1 MNNEININIFDEEIK
16 VPKGTKLEEIVPN
29 YQDKFKYDIIIAKV
43 NGEYKELQEPLLKNC
58 KIEFEDLT
66 TRGGNRVYLSGLI
79 YLLIYSYKELFGS
92 TEDIKVNHSIDKG
105 LYIESSK
112 ELTEEDLKN
121 LEAKMHENASIKLP
135 ITKLNVSRI
144 DAMNYF
150 KNIKDEPKVG
160 IMKYNTNTYITL
172 YKLGNLYNYFYTL
185 MPTNTSF
192 LKDFALTYLDSHGF
206 VLRYLTIYM
215 DGTIK
220 EYEHRKNVFNLFKE
234 SGNWARLMNIEN
246 VVDLNYRVSNSTIE
260 ELIKTDEMMQ
270 SNRLMNIAKSI
281 AEKSPRPKI
290 VLIAGPSSSGKTTTC
305 NRLALCL
312 KCFGMKPKMIS
323 MDDYFV
329 ERADTPLDEDGKP
342 DFERLETVDL
352 DLFEKTMVSLLN
364 KEEVRVPTF
373 NFVTGTKEFKST
385 MKLEDN
391 EILLIEGIHAL
402 NPKVLENIPKED
414 KVTIYLSALT
424 ELKIDNHTRVS
435 TTDNRLLRRIVRDN
449 RTRGS
454 SVEKSLE
461 SWSKVRKGEEKYI
474 FPYQDCSDYTFNTA
488 LIYEL
493 GVLKTYVEPLLY
505 SVETSSP
512 YYNEAKRL
520 IDFLKV
526 FLPITSERIPE
537 DSILREFIGGS
548 CYKV

>member
-1 MNNEININIFDEEIK
+1 MNELNINIYKTVVK
-16 VPKGTKLEEIVPN
+16 VQKGTKLIDIVSN
-29 YQDKFKYDIIIAKV
+29 YQDKYKNEIIIAKV
-43 NGEYKELQEPLLKNC
+43 NGEYKELHEQLIKDC
-58 KIEFEDLT
+58 TVEFEDLT
-66 TRGGNRVYLSGLI
+66 TKGGNRVYLSGLI
-79 YLLIYSYKELFGS
+79 FLLLYSYKELFGQS
-92 TEDIKVNHSIDKG
+92 EDIRVNHSIDKG
-105 LYIESSK
+105 LYIETTK
-112 ELTEEDLKN
+112 ALTEEDLIT
-121 LEAKMHENASIKLP
+121 LENKMHENASKDLP
-135 ITKLNVSRI
+135 ITKLNVSRM
-144 DAMNYF
+144 DAINYF
-150 KNIKDEPKVG
+150 KSINDEPKVG
-160 IMKYNTNTYITL
+160 IMKYNTSTYITL

-185 MPTNTSF
+185 MPPSTKCLDKFELTF
-192 LKDFALTYLDSHGF
+192 LNSHGF

-215 DGTIK
+215 KDTIK
-220 EYEHRKNVFNLFKE
+220 EYEHRVNVFNLFKE
-234 SGNWARLMNIEN
+234 SGNWGKLMNIEN

-260 ELIKTDEMMQ
+260 ELIKIDEMMQ
-270 SNRLMNIAKSI
+270 SNRLMNIAKNI
-281 AEKSPRPKI
+281 ANTNPRPKI

-312 KCFGMKPKMIS
+312 KCFGMYPKMIS
-323 MDDYFV
+323 MDDFFV
-329 ERADTPLDEDGKP
+329 ERSETPLDEDGKP

-352 DLFEKTMVSLLN
+352 ELFEKTMLGLLN
-364 KEEVRVPTF
+364 KEEVQIPTF
-373 NFVTGTKEFKST
+373 NFVTGSKEFKRK

-402 NPKVLENIPKED
+402 NPRVLANISKED

-461 SWSKVRKGEEKYI
+461 SWAKVRKGEENYI

-505 SVETSSP
+505 SVDPTSQ

-526 FLPITSERIPE
+526 FLPIPSERIPE
-537 DSILREFIGGS
+537 DSILREFVGGS

>member
-1 MNNEININIFDEEIK
+1 MNELTINIYKTDIK
-16 VPKGTKLEEIVPN
+16 VPKGTKLIDIASN
-29 YQDKFKYDIIIAKV
+29 YQYRFKNDIVIAKV
-43 NGEYKELQEPLLKNC
+43 NGEYKELHEQIMKDST
-58 KIEFEDLT
+58 IEFEDLT
-66 TRGGNRVYLSGLI
+66 TKGGNRVYLSGLI
-79 YLLIYSYKELFGS
+79 YLLIYSYKELFGQS
-92 TEDIKVNHSIDKG
+92 EDISVNHSIDKG
-105 LYIESSK
+105 LYIETTRS
-112 ELTEEDLKN
+112 LTKQDLTN
-121 LEAKMHENASIKLP
+121 LESRMHENVSKNLP
-135 ITKLNVSRI
+135 ITKLNVSRM
-144 DAMNYF
+144 DAINYF
-150 KNIKDEPKVG
+150 KSINDEPKVG
-160 IMKYNTNTYITL
+160 IMKYNTSTYITL

-185 MPTNTSF
+185 MPISTKSLDRF
-192 LKDFALTYLDSHGF
+192 ELTYLNEHGF

-215 DGTIK
+215 KEAIK
-220 EYEHRKNVFNLFKE
+220 EYEHRTNVFNLFKE
-234 SGNWARLMNIEN
+234 SGSWGKLMNIEN

-260 ELIKTDEMMQ
+260 ELIKIDEMMQ
-270 SNRLMNIAKSI
+270 SNRLMNIAKNI
-281 AEKSPRPKI
+281 AKTTPRPKI

-312 KCFGMKPKMIS
+312 KCFGMAPKMIS
-323 MDDYFV
+323 MDDFFV
-329 ERADTPLDEDGKP
+329 ERSETPLDEDGKP

-352 DLFEKTMVSLLN
+352 ELFEKTMIALLN
-364 KEEVRVPTF
+364 KEEVQVPTF
-373 NFVTGTKEFKST
+373 NFVTGSKDFKRK

-402 NPKVLENIPKED
+402 NPLVLANIPKED
-414 KVTIYLSALT
+414 KATIYLSALT
-424 ELKIDNHTRVS
+424 ELKIDKHTRVS

-461 SWSKVRKGEEKYI
+461 SWAKVRKGEEKYI

-505 SVETSSP
+505 SVDPTSP

-526 FLPITSERIPE
+526 FLPIPSERIPE
-537 DSILREFIGGS
+537 DSILREFVGGS